1 MSPINQKKRTIISE
15 LITKLQSAEYS
26 EDVQRELTEELR
38 VKLKFLAPSDSEQM
52 FTRIYNSGR
61 LRFFA
66 NDATTNHRNRMKV
79 FETFKQTAI
88 SNLNGILYEI
98 KLSEEFEEIEPIKQK
113 QSSPISKTKIFI
125 VHGHD
130 DALKN
135 EVQLFLTRLGL
146 EPIVLHEQINRGQIT
161 IIDKFEKNAD
171 VGFAIVLYTPC
182 DIGRSNTKTEQE
194 NQPRARQN
202 VIFEHGYFVA
212 KLGKENV
219 VTLRKD
225 NIEIPSDLSGIIYE
239 AYDIPGAWKH
249 RIARALESSGYEID
263 FSKIQ

>member
-1 MSPINQKKRTIISE
+1 MNPINQKKRTIISE
-15 LITKLQSAEYS
+15 LITKLQNAEYS
-26 EDVQRELTEELR
+26 EEVQRELSEELR
-38 VKLKFLAPSDSEQM
+38 VKLKFLSPSDSEKM

-61 LRFFA
+61 LRFFT
-66 NDATTNHRNRMKV
+66 NDDTTNHRNSVKV

-98 KLSEEFEEIEPIKQK
+98 KLSEEFEEIGPTEKK

-135 EVQLFLTRLGL
+135 EVQLLLTRLGL
-146 EPIVLHEQINRGQIT
+146 EPIVLHEQINRGQN

-219 VTLRKD
+219 FTLRKD
-225 NIEIPSDLSGIIYE
+225 NVEIPSDLNGIIYE
-239 AYDIPGAWKH
+239 TYDIPGAWKH
-249 RIARALESSGYEID
+249 RIARELQSSGYEID

>member
-1 MSPINQKKRTIISE
+1 MNLNNQQKRTIISR
-15 LITKLQSAEYS
+15 LITKLQDSEYS
-26 EDVQRELTEELR
+26 KEIQRELTEELR
-38 VKLKFLAPSDSEQM
+38 ATLKFLSSDASSI
-52 FTRIYNSGR
+52 FTRIQNSGKLVVFSDEATNQRNR
-61 LRFFA
+61 LR
-66 NDATTNHRNRMKV
+66 N
-79 FETFKQTAI
+79 FESFKKTAI
-88 SNLNGILYEI
+88 SSLKGILHEI
-98 KLSEEFEEIEPIKQK
+98 ELSEEFSGPELNEKEKFK
-113 QSSPISKTKIFI
+113 SISKTKIFI

-135 EVQLFLTRLGL
+135 EVQLLLTRLDL
-146 EPIVLHEQINRGQIT
+146 EPIVLHEQINRGQN

-219 VTLRKD
+219 FTLRKD
-225 NIEIPSDLSGIIYE
+225 NVEIPSDLNGILYE
-239 AYDIPGAWKH
+239 TYDIPGAWKH
-249 RIARALESSGYEID
+249 RIARELQSSGYEID

>member
-1 MSPINQKKRTIISE
+1 MNTITQKKRAIISE
-15 LITKLQSAEYS
+15 LITKLQDAEYS
-26 EDVQRELTEELR
+26 EDVKRELTDELR
-38 VKLKFLAPSDSEQM
+38 VTLRFLDPSDHDKI
-52 FTRIYNSGR
+52 FKRIYNSGR
-61 LRFFA
+61 LLIFSDEVTNQRNQRTAF
-66 NDATTNHRNRMKV
+66 NDFIK
-79 FETFKQTAI
+79 TAV
-88 SNLNGILYEI
+88 SNLKTLQLTYD
-98 KLSEEFEEIEPIKQK
+98 LTEEFNNLMTSEKKQ
-113 QSSPISKTKIFI
+113 PDAISKTKIFI

-135 EVQLFLTRLGL
+135 EVQLLLTRLGL
-146 EPIVLHEQINRGQIT
+146 EPIVLHEQINRGQN

-219 VTLRKD
+219 FTLRKD
-225 NIEIPSDLSGIIYE
+225 NVEIPSDLNGNLYE
-239 AYDIPGAWKH
+239 TYDIPGAWKH
-249 RIARALESSGYEID
+249 RIARELQSSGYEID